1 MTLLDRWKLTY
12 EDYLTFPD
20 DGRRH
25 EIIDGEH
32 FVTPAPIPRHQLA
45 VHHLDVE
52 LGNWVEEQGSGLVL
66 PSPID
71 VVFEDTSV
79 VQPDLIWI
87 SEERRSIVTEANVQ
101 GAPDLVVEVLSP
113 STRRTDEII
122 KRKLYER
129 FGVREYWLV
138 DPEIETVKVW
148 RPEAERFVRVSE
160 LTLEDDAVLTS
171 PLLPGF
177 SLPLRKLFA

>member
-1 MTLLDRWKLTY
+1 MTLLDHWKLIY

-20 DGRRH
+20 DGRRY
-25 EIIDGEH
+25 ELIDGEH

-45 VHHLDVE
+45 VHQLDLA
-52 LGNWVEEQGSGLVL
+52 LGKWLETDGSGVVF

-71 VVFEDTSV
+71 VVFDDTSV

-87 SEERRSIVTEANVQ
+87 SEERRSIVTEKNVQ
-101 GAPDLVVEVLSP
+101 GAPDLVIEILSP
-113 STRRTDEII
+113 TTRRTDEII

-129 FGVREYWLV
+129 FGVQEYWLI
-138 DPEIETVKVW
+138 DPEIEAVKVW

-160 LTLEDDAVLTS
+160 LTLEDDASLTS

-177 SLPLRKLFA
+177 ALPLRRLFA

>member
-20 DGRRH
+20 DRRRH
-25 EIIDGEH
+25 KLINGEH

-45 VHHLDVE
+45 VHQLDLA
-52 LGNWVEEQGSGLVL
+52 LGKWLETDGSGVVF

-71 VVFEDTSV
+71 VVFDDTSV

-87 SEERRSIVTEANVQ
+87 SEERRSIVTEKNVQ
-101 GAPDLVVEVLSP
+101 GALDLVIEILLP
-113 STRRTDEII
+113 TTCRTDEII
-122 KRKLYER
+122 KRKLYEC
-129 FGVREYWLV
+129 FGVREYWIV
-138 DPEIETVKVW
+138 DAELETVKVW
-148 RPEAERFVRVSE
+148 RLEGERLVRAAELS
-160 LTLEDDAVLTS
+160 LEEEAVLTS

>member
-1 MTLLDRWKLTY
+1 MALLDHWKLTY

-25 EIIDGEH
+25 ELIDGEH

-45 VHHLDVE
+45 VTELVLA
-52 LGNWVEEQGSGLVL
+52 LGNWVEEDGTGLVL

-71 VVFEDTSV
+71 VVFDDTTV
-79 VQPDLIWI
+79 VQPDLLWI
-87 SEERRSIVTEANVQ
+87 SEERRSIVTETNVQ

-113 STRRTDEII
+113 TTRRTDEII
-122 KRKLYER
+122 KRKLYGR
-129 FGVREYWLV
+129 FGVREYWIV
-138 DPEIETVKVW
+138 DPELETIKLW
-148 RPEAERFVRVSE
+148 RPDGERFVRAAE
-160 LTLEDDAVLTS
+160 LSLEDDAVLTS

-177 SLPLRKLFA
+177 ALPLRRLFD

>member
-25 EIIDGEH
+25 EIIDGEQ

-45 VHHLDVE
+45 VAE
-52 LGNWVEEQGSGLVL
+52 LVHALVAWAKEHSTGLVV

-71 VVFEDTSV
+71 VVFDDTSV

-87 SEERRSIVTEANVQ
+87 SDERRAIVTETNVQ
-101 GAPDLVVEVLSP
+101 GAPDLVIEILSP
-113 STRRTDEII
+113 TTRRTDEII

-129 FGVREYWLV
+129 FGVREYWIV
-138 DPEIETVKVW
+138 DPELETVKVW
-148 RPEAERFVRVSE
+148 HLQGERFVRAAE
-160 LTLEDDAVLTS
+160 LSLEDDGMLTS
-171 PLLPGF
+171 PILPEC
-177 SLPLRKLFA
+177 SLRLRRLFA

>member
-1 MTLLDRWKLTY
+1 MALLDHWKLTY

-25 EIIDGEH
+25 ELIDGEH
-32 FVTPAPIPRHQLA
+32 FVTPAPIPRHQL
-45 VHHLDVE
+45 VLHQLSVE
-52 LGNWVEEQGSGLVL
+52 LELWLREAGSGAILF
-66 PSPID
+66 SPID
-71 VVFEDTSV
+71 VVFDDTTV

-87 SEERRSIVTEANVQ
+87 SEERRSIVTEKNVH
-101 GAPDLVVEVLSP
+101 GAPDLVVEILSP

-122 KRKLYER
+122 KRKLYGR

-148 RPEAERFVRVSE
+148 RAETERFVRVSE
-160 LTLEDDAVLTS
+160 LSLEGDAVLTS
-171 PLLPGF
+171 LLLPGY
-177 SLPLRKLFA
+177 SLPLRKLFV